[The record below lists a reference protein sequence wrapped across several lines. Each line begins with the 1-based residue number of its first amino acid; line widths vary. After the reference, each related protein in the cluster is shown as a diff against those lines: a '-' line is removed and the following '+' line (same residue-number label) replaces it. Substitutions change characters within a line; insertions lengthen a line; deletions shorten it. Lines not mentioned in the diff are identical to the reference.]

1 MKVLW
6 FEVTTPSKYKNQNVV
21 IGGWQDSLEAIVRE
35 IPDIELSVAFPS
47 KTRNDIVK
55 NVDGVTYIPIYLEYT
70 LWERFM
76 SKWTWDIYA
85 NKVSEAALNVV
96 KQIGCPV
103 LCS

>member
-70 LWERFM
+70 LYP
-76 SKWTWDIYA
+76 SILITNPSA
-85 NKVSEAALNVV
+85 SSE
-96 KQIGCPV
+96 V
-103 LCS
+103 LSSNSNIA